1 MAEGPLLRALRGGP
15 GTRSLSLSARRL
27 RHLPRGLG
35 NMKGLE
41 GLSLRDN
48 RLSRLPQDMKALSRK
63 PNSIGF
69 ELENLRGHLIH
80 SVILKLTVLNL
91 GNNIFEEVPE
101 QLKYLTS
108 LKKLHLF
115 GNKITRISP
124 LIFDGLKNLVL
135 LNLNNNQ
142 LSNLPVEIHR
152 LENLECV
159 SLDNN
164 QLQCI
169 PKELCY
175 LRKLR
180 KLYLSHNSIITL
192 PEEIGYL
199 TKLKVL
205 ILSRNQIEELPDGLS
220 KLKRLRVLDVAG
232 NNIQL
237 FPTAMDD
244 LTLEE
249 LYCEDNPLLEKYPV
263 HAIQEKDVLTLKE
276 ITARFILAHLKD
288 KDLFLQRAIKKN
300 SEVQK
305 ILSEQRECVQCGYG
319 FLSMWLECVQFV
331 DIKQGTKTSRN
342 LQLLP
347 VRALLCSYKCF
358 NRRDRGLF
366 GIALP

>member
-237 FPTAMDD
+237 FPTA
-244 LTLEE
+244 
-249 LYCEDNPLLEKYPV
+249 
-263 HAIQEKDVLTLKE
+263 E